1 MTLVLSGMTG
11 VGGPVVTVAAGE
23 LCVLAIEAAWA
34 ATAAGGKVTV
44 LGLGTPLILS
54 AFAFFSRSLA
64 SVCSRTRS
72 AAFADVDAESG
83 TDNLAEASA
92 IGSSAPVESS

>member
-11 VGGPVVTVAAGE
+11 VAGPAVTLVTGE
-23 LCVLAIEAAWA
+23 LCVLAIDEACAV
-34 ATAAGGKVTV
+34 TDDGKVTV
-44 LGLGTPLILS
+44 LGLGTPLIRS

-72 AAFADVDAESG
+72 AALADDDAESG
-83 TDNLAEASA
+83 TDSLAEASA
-92 IGSSAPVESS
+92 IGSRAPFESS